1 MISKAK
7 PDLTVKP
14 PPNAPVKQNSRQK
27 SPLINLAGQTAVY
40 GLGTII
46 PRLLNYLLVPFYTRV
61 FSQEAYGQITE
72 LYAYVA
78 FLLVFLTYGM
88 ETAFFRF
95 AQKGDSHKV
104 FNTVWSSII
113 ASSSV
118 FVLLIVLFYK
128 PLAFSTG
135 YDAES
140 LFVVLI
146 ALIVALDA
154 VTAIPFAG
162 LRQRN
167 KARVFAFIKIANV
180 TFNIG
185 FNILFL
191 VLIPTKSL
199 QWSSALLG
207 PDSGLVVWVFVSN
220 LLASLITLLLLLP
233 HTSKFRFQ
241 LNLSLLRPMLNYAL
255 PVLVVG
261 LAGMVNEVID
271 KLLLKH
277 LLPDPN
283 TALAQV
289 GIYGAN
295 YKLAVLMT
303 LFIQVF
309 RYAVEPFF
317 FANAEK
323 KGSPELFARVTNYFI
338 IFGLLIFLLVTLYLD
353 FFKLLIGPAFHD
365 GLDIVPIIL
374 MANLFY
380 GIFFNLSVWYKVT
393 DRTRYGAAISLIG
406 ASITLLLNILLI
418 PKWGYYGSAWAHFVC
433 YLAMMAISYL
443 WGKRFYKV
451 PYKLLAALGYTTLAA
466 FLYGLSTVA
475 LNLEFLPKIIFN
487 SFIFMLFLLTALFFE
502 RRRLAQQRQG

>member
-1 MISKAK
+1 VK
-7 PDLTVKP
+7 TVKSNTPTQP
-14 PPNAPVKQNSRQK
+14 PKQR
-27 SPLINLAGQTAVY
+27 SPLRSLAGQTAVY
-40 GLGTII
+40 GMGTII

-61 FSQEAYGQITE
+61 FAQEAYGQITE

-88 ETAFFRF
+88 ETAYFRF
-95 AQKGDSHKV
+95 AQKDDSNTV
-104 FNTVWSSII
+104 FNTVWTSII
-113 ASSSV
+113 SSSGL
-118 FVLLIVLFYK
+118 FILLIVLFYK
-128 PLAFSTG
+128 PLALSIG
-135 YDAES
+135 YQAES
-140 LFVVLI
+140 SFVLLI

-154 VTAIPFAG
+154 VTAIPFAR
-162 LRQRN
+162 LRQQN
-167 KARVFAFIKIANV
+167 KARIFALVKIANV
-180 TFNIG
+180 AFNIG
-185 FNILFL
+185 FNVLFL
-191 VLIPTKSL
+191 IIIPAKSAA
-199 QWSSALLG
+199 WSAAILG
-207 PDSGLVVWVFVSN
+207 PDSGLVIWVFVSN

-233 HTSKFRFQ
+233 HIAKFRFQ
-241 LNLSLLRPMLNYAL
+241 MDFSLFRPMLNYAL

-261 LAGMVNEVID
+261 LAGMVNEVMD

-277 LLPDPN
+277 LLPNAD

-303 LFIQVF
+303 LFIQMF
-309 RYAVEPFF
+309 RYAAEPFF

-323 KGSPELFARVTNYFI
+323 KDSPELFARVTNYFI

-393 DRTRYGAAISLIG
+393 DRTRYGAVISLIG
-406 ASITLLLNILLI
+406 AGITLLLNIILI
-418 PKWGYYGSAWAHFVC
+418 PKWGYYGSAWAHFIC
-433 YLAMMAISYL
+433 YFVMMAISYL

-451 PYKLLAALGYTTLAA
+451 PYKLGAAAGYTLFAA
-466 FLYGLSTVA
+466 FLYTLSSLTM
-475 LNLEFLPKIIFN
+475 NLEILPKIIFN
-487 SFIFMLFLLTALFFE
+487 SLLFILFMASALFFE
-502 RRRLAQQRQG
+502 RRRIAHLQQ

>member
-1 MISKAK
+1 MK
-7 PDLTVKP
+7 PAT
-14 PPNAPVKQNSRQK
+14 NAPLKKPSAK
-27 SPLINLAGQTAVY
+27 HSPLRSLAGQTAVY
-40 GLGTII
+40 GMGTII

-61 FSQEAYGQITE
+61 FAEEAYGQITE

-95 AQKGDSHKV
+95 AQKGDSNKV
-104 FNTVWSSII
+104 FNTVWTSII
-113 ASSSV
+113 TSSSV
-118 FVLLIVLFYK
+118 FILLIALFYK
-128 PLAFSTG
+128 PLAFSIG
-135 YDAES
+135 YQAAPS
-140 LFVVLI
+140 FILLI

-154 VTAIPFAG
+154 VTAIPFAR
-162 LRQRN
+162 LRQQN
-167 KARVFAFIKIANV
+167 KARIFALIKIANV
-180 TFNIG
+180 AFNIG
-185 FNILFL
+185 FNVLFL
-191 VLIPTKSL
+191 IIIPAQSA
-199 QWSSALLG
+199 QWSSAILG
-207 PDSGLVVWVFVSN
+207 PDSGLVIWVFVSN
-220 LLASLITLLLLLP
+220 LLASLITLMLLLP
-233 HTSKFRFQ
+233 HIAKFRFQ
-241 LNLSLLRPMLNYAL
+241 MDISLLRPMLTYAL

-303 LFIQVF
+303 LFIQMF
-309 RYAVEPFF
+309 RYAAEPFF

-323 KGSPELFARVTNYFI
+323 KDSPELFARTTNYFI

-393 DRTRYGAAISLIG
+393 DRTRYGAVISLIG
-406 ASITLLLNILLI
+406 AGITLLLNILLI
-418 PKWGYYGSAWAHFVC
+418 PKWGYLGSAWAHFAC
-433 YLAMMAISYL
+433 YFVMMAISYL
-443 WGKRFYKV
+443 WGKRFYKI
-451 PYKLLAALGYTTLAA
+451 PYKLGAALGYALFAA
-466 FLYGLSTVA
+466 FLYGLSLFT
-475 LNLEFLPKIIFN
+475 LNLEPLPKIIFN
-487 SFIFMLFLLTALFFE
+487 SLIFILFMATALFIE
-502 RRRLAQQRQG
+502 RRRMANLR